1 MDTPPPATTAPA
13 AEDRT
18 VAIVSYLTL
27 IGFVVA
33 ILLHSSK
40 KTQLGAFH
48 LRQALG
54 LFVTGFVNLVL
65 AFIPVIGWILIPVVM
80 IGLLVFLVMG
90 LLGAVQGKM
99 NPVPIV
105 GAYYQK
111 WFAGAFN

>member
-1 MDTPPPATTAPA
+1 MDTTPAPA
-13 AEDRT
+13 AATAEDRT
-18 VAIVSYLTL
+18 VAIISYLTL

-33 ILLHSSK
+33 VILHSSK
-40 KTQLGAFH
+40 KTRLGAFH

-65 AFIPVIGWILIPVVM
+65 AFIPVIGWILIPVV
-80 IGLLVFLVMG
+80 IVGLLVFLVMG
-90 LLGAVQGKM
+90 FIGAVQGRM
-99 NPVPIV
+99 NPVPLL

>member
-48 LRQALG
+48 LR
-54 LFVTGFVNLVL
+54 
-65 AFIPVIGWILIPVVM
+65 
-80 IGLLVFLVMG
+80 
-90 LLGAVQGKM
+90 
-99 NPVPIV
+99 
-105 GAYYQK
+105 
-111 WFAGAFN
+111 